1 MGTRLVPSGRTAT
14 RLLQAAIGVVLVEGL
29 LLQNPGV
36 VVNALLS
43 LGVTFLPP
51 VLARDWEVRLDTR
64 LTLYIAVAVFLHS
77 VGMLGFYESVW
88 WYDHLTHTLSAT
100 VVAGV
105 GYATAK
111 AFDEHSDAVHFPGSF
126 LALYVLLF
134 TLALGVFW
142 EVLEFG
148 ARLLATAVGMDPI
161 LFQYGIDD
169 TLLDLVFNTAGAVL
183 VALFGSG
190 ALRPLVESLTTRFDR
205 SFGER

>member
-1 MGTRLVPSGRTAT
+1 MTPRLVPSGRTAT
-14 RLLQAAIGVVLVEGL
+14 RLLQVAIGVVLVTGVT
-29 LLQNPGV
+29 LQNLGV

-77 VGMLGFYESVW
+77 LGMLGFYESVW

-105 GYATAK
+105 GYATAR
-111 AFDEHSDAVHFPGSF
+111 AFDEHSDAVYFPRGF

-148 ARLLATAVGMDPI
+148 ARLLASAAGMEPI
-161 LFQYGIDD
+161 LFQYGIGD

-190 ALRPLVESLTTRFDR
+190 VLQPLVDSLTARLDR
-205 SFGER
+205 TAGR